1 MLVDELLGIVLEI
14 GLHLGKKPSKSI
26 FLASVLSGYLELG
39 LTRLVD
45 YILELSILVLQ
56 RSSLTN
62 KSSVL
67 GLK

>member
-1 MLVDELLGIVLEI
+1 M
-14 GLHLGKKPSKSI
+14 GKKPSESI
-26 FLASVLSGYLELG
+26 FLASVFSGYLELG

-45 YILELSILVLQ
+45 YILELSVLVLQ
-56 RSSLTN
+56 RSGLTN